1 MGQLRVLW
9 QIALRNLFASKINV
23 IIGFIILG
31 GTFLVVLG
39 GSMLDSMDAAMS
51 RSIIGSVAGHI
62 QVYSS
67 QSKEALAL
75 FGNMGGEAEISALD
89 DFSKVKKTLET
100 VPNVERVVPMGINA
114 ALVQSGNTIDLTLGE
129 LRGVLNHLR
138 DEGES
143 PERREKAESLKAHV
157 RQQVEVLKAD
167 IAKARLISKA
177 SAEDAEDAAVIERVS
192 SEAFWKEFE
201 TRPFDQMEYLENR
214 LAPMVSDAD
223 LLYLRYAGTDLKAF
237 QKNFDR
243 MRIVDGAPVPDGE
256 RGFLFAKLFY
266 EETLKL
272 KSARRLDKIKEARDI
287 KSKRIATD
295 DELKRWV
302 KENSTQTREFL
313 LQLDGIKTREL
324 VARLQK
330 HLGSKETELSALLG
344 SFFTTTDEN
353 FDARYA
359 FFYEQVAP
367 LLQLYRVR
375 VGDTLSIQ
383 AFTKTGYMQSVNLK
397 VYGTFTFEG
406 LEKSD
411 MAGGLNLM
419 DLVSFRELYG
429 YLTAEK
435 KAEIAELKKKSG
447 SREIAREGAEDAL
460 FGEDAKVVEASATPG
475 LIDDSASFGDTAQA
489 LRNKELASR
498 VYSQDEIDQ
507 GVVLSAAVMLKDPTR
522 IQETIAEI
530 HAAAERD
537 KVPLKAVSWQEA
549 SGLIGQFVL
558 MAKLI
563 LYFAVFVIFIVAL
576 VIINN
581 AMMMAT
587 LRRVHE
593 IGTMRAIGAQR
604 AFVLSLVLMET
615 VVLGLLFGGLG
626 MLFGSG
632 LVGWLH
638 SVGIPAGND
647 ALLFFFSGPRLFP
660 SLTVGNLV
668 AAFVIVMLVSA
679 ISTLYPA
686 LIATRVSP
694 LRAMQAEE

>member
-167 IAKARLISKA
+167 IAKARLISNA
-177 SAEDAEDAAVIERVS
+177 TAEDAEDAEVVERVS

-201 TRPFDQMEYLENR
+201 SRPFDQMEYLENR